1 MADKYKTENQEI
13 RILQN
18 NLKTIRTILNWTLE
32 ELADKIGVT
41 KQTISNLE
49 NIKTEMTKMQYIA
62 IRTILDYE
70 VATVEKDKGLAEVLT
85 LLFDDEKQLKEPI
98 SENKRSDAA
107 KVIASATSS
116 GVATSVIFPAL
127 LPLIG
132 TVAVGI
138 LTSSPRTKV
147 KVGHWIK
154 NLLR

>member
-70 VATVEKDKGLAEVLT
+70 VATVEKDNGLAEVLT
-85 LLFDDEKQLKEPI
+85 LLFDDEKQLKELI

>member
-70 VATVEKDKGLAEVLT
+70 VATVEKDNGAEVLT
-85 LLFDDEKQLKEPI
+85 LLFDDETVKEPI

-116 GVATSVIFPAL
+116 GVATSSFFQRYYL
-127 LPLIG
+127 
-132 TVAVGI
+132 
-138 LTSSPRTKV
+138 
-147 KVGHWIK
+147 
-154 NLLR
+154 

>member
-70 VATVEKDKGLAEVLT
+70 VATVEKDNGLAEVLT

-138 LTSSPRTKV
+138 LTSSPRT
-147 KVGHWIK
+147 
-154 NLLR
+154 

>member
-49 NIKTEMTKMQYIA
+49 NIKTEMTKMKYIA

-70 VATVEKDKGLAEVLT
+70 VATVEKDNGLAEVLT

>member
-70 VATVEKDKGLAEVLT
+70 VATVEKDNGLAEVLT
-85 LLFDDEKQLKEPI
+85 LLFDDEKQLEEPI

-132 TVAVGI
+132 TVAVVI

-147 KVGHWIK
+147 KV
-154 NLLR
+154 

>member
-18 NLKTIRTILNWTLE
+18 NLTTIRTILNWTLE

-70 VATVEKDKGLAEVLT
+70 VATVEKDNGLAEVLT

>member
-1 MADKYKTENQEI
+1 MQLEPFWTTK
-13 RILQN
+13 LQ
-18 NLKTIRTILNWTLE
+18 
-32 ELADKIGVT
+32 
-41 KQTISNLE
+41 
-49 NIKTEMTKMQYIA
+49 
-62 IRTILDYE
+62 
-70 VATVEKDKGLAEVLT
+70 
-85 LLFDDEKQLKEPI
+85 QLKEPI